1 MQVIRHQAITN
12 QPHSMEFDVLA
23 QKIEIHHA
31 VCIAIQDKSP
41 RISALCYVVR
51 NIHGD
56 DSSQTCHNENLAAH
70 RIAFV
75 ERCTQSFCAMS
86 IPLKTENQ
94 FKSKTLRSI
103 GVRASVPVTT
113 HRPRHLP
120 SHDLEDRVSRRDQQY
135 VSYKDCCE
143 IFPCSL
149 FLASE
154 KT

>member
-1 MQVIRHQAITN
+1 VGDSYLNI
-12 QPHSMEFDVLA
+12 
-23 QKIEIHHA
+23 A
-31 VCIAIQDKSP
+31 VNKLKSAVRVGLDRVTYIA
-41 RISALCYVVR
+41 V
-51 NIHGD
+51 
-56 DSSQTCHNENLAAH
+56 
-70 RIAFV
+70 
-75 ERCTQSFCAMS
+75 
-86 IPLKTENQ
+86 KTENQ
-94 FKSKTLRSI
+94 FKSKKLRSI
-103 GVRASVPVTT
+103 GVRASIPVTT